1 MVGVT
6 VNVVAL
12 TAADDAVVKIEENAE
27 TAFVIFGIE
36 GSEAVVTSVDIAVVE
51 AKVDVEEIVD
61 AETAAVVVGELFGVE
76 TETVVVEAAVAAELE
91 VLGDDEKATAEAA
104 AFALSLA

>member
-61 AETAAVVVGELFGVE
+61 AETAAVVVGELCGVE

-91 VLGDDEKATAEAA
+91 VLGDDEKAIAEAA